1 MTNLRE
7 LIIDYIKTHS
17 TIAGGVIELNSL
29 TITILNS
36 DPRNISIDMINEEI
50 DKLVDENILTWNE
63 NNHLI
68 TTEYGYKNHF
78 S

>member
-7 LIIDYIKTHS
+7 LIIDYIKNHS

-29 TITILNS
+29 IITILNS

-50 DKLVDENILTWNE
+50 DKLVDENILAWNE

-68 TTEYGYKNHF
+68 TTEYGYKNYF